1 MGNASLTAIMKDTE
15 TGEIIGGKIDI
26 TLYMEAIKD
35 DAKKRGMRVDDRE
48 AATLAEEIE
57 HTEAENIQLQIEEQ
71 EREEKEKQEMGAEIE
86 IPYEQK
92 ESEQEAHIFRDRVL
106 RESGVRP

>member
-1 MGNASLTAIMKDTE
+1 MT
-15 TGEIIGGKIDI
+15 
-26 TLYMEAIKD
+26 
-35 DAKKRGMRVDDRE
+35 
-48 AATLAEEIE
+48 
-57 HTEAENIQLQIEEQ
+57 
-71 EREEKEKQEMGAEIE
+71 EEKEKQEMGAEIE